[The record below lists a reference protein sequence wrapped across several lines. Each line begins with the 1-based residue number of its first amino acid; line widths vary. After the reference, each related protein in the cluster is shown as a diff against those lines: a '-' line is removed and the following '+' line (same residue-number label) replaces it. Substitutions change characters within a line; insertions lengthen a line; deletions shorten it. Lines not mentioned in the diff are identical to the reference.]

1 LEDKF
6 GALFHLLLFD
16 TTRFWQAV
24 GEEKQEEG
32 REGGGI
38 LDNRGAFKGHVSKCA
53 RNRHGACDINNG
65 GNEKHLSH

>member
-6 GALFHLLLFD
+6 GALFHLLLFN

-38 LDNRGAFKGHVSKCA
+38 LDNRGAF
-53 RNRHGACDINNG
+53 
-65 GNEKHLSH
+65 

>member
-1 LEDKF
+1 MTGNEGDKHPQRHKD
-6 GALFHLLLFD
+6 GLVG
-16 TTRFWQAV
+16 AV